1 MIILIHTMY
10 CWLNIAVL
18 LMTASVLQ
26 GHVYQKS
33 NANVSSFTGKLINLR
48 ELNVNYNKLLSIPP
62 ELGDC
67 ENLERL
73 EMTANRNL
81 TELPFEVRQDDQHIQ
96 YSYAHFNTHVCRCYS
111 FSSWEISKD
120 WRTWTWRRISL
131 PVFLS
136 VCFAWR
142 AWSVW
147 TSATTDSKTCRRIWT
162 GVCFIGRGL
171 SGSVPGWETPVKT
184 VRRGGGLTLWWAWM
198 KFIQK
203 MLFELRFFV
212 LFPVKISQNS

>member
-1 MIILIHTMY
+1 MY
-10 CWLNIAVL
+10 CCLNIAVL

-62 ELGDC
+62 ELGEC

-96 YSYAHFNTHVCRCYS
+96 YSYAHFNTFLVCVIRFPAEKSQKIDALGHGGESVCQYS
-111 FSSWEISKD
+111 CLCASYGEPEVSGHQQQQTQRPAGGYGQVCVRPLEIS
-120 WRTWTWRRISL
+120 RVERVSTWMG
-131 PVFLS
+131 
-136 VCFAWR
+136 
-142 AWSVW
+142 
-147 TSATTDSKTCRRIWT
+147 DSGENC
-162 GVCFIGRGL
+162 
-171 SGSVPGWETPVKT
+171 
-184 VRRGGGLTLWWAWM
+184 
-198 KFIQK
+198 
-203 MLFELRFFV
+203 
-212 LFPVKISQNS
+212 